1 MLFVES
7 LSSLVWY
14 MGSTFLPINLMWP
27 CHKLDSTP
35 VGLNPTT
42 VTPHGASWLASSM
55 CWPWCVVPSGFN
67 LTGPHKLLLP
77 RTPLH
82 HTVDVPYGRWCHQ
95 IPIVPVVWTPF
106 AANQLFDCYQSVE
119 GGEDS
124 KKKPK
129 QSVDGG
135 YDQSKNW
142 KVGALRPL
150 SFWKVGV
157 LRPSSFWKVGALG
170 HWL

>member
-35 VGLNPTT
+35 VGLNLTT

-77 RTPLH
+77 RTPLY

-106 AANQLFDCYQSVE
+106 IDNKLCRIYSYFLSQ
-119 GGEDS
+119 
-124 KKKPK
+124 
-129 QSVDGG
+129 
-135 YDQSKNW
+135 
-142 KVGALRPL
+142 VGARTLCPTRCPKRQL
-150 SFWKVGV
+150 CHWPEPSDRRRYWRNMGSRFSVSV
-157 LRPSSFWKVGALG
+157 LHSQRQIL
-170 HWL
+170 